1 MIARVSECQYCYY
14 RLLIYS
20 FIIVIAEL
28 DKAKNQFVSVTEDT
42 ALKQKNLSILPQI
55 RKHYDD
61 NGRYTKDL
69 SLIRYLQLDFQGK
82 SIQAKANQFE
92 RLFIKSLGIKIP
104 TTINN
109 QQMYEQKLVVAES
122 FDVLKQ
128 QYIDEPTIVEQA
140 LENPKSAL
148 PKLIANR
155 DLGGL
160 IHNANRFV
168 NYLQESGFNTLV
180 EAERIL
186 DNQVRYKGI

>member
-1 MIARVSECQYCYY
+1 M
-14 RLLIYS
+14 
-20 FIIVIAEL
+20 

-61 NGRYTKDL
+61 NGRYIKDL
-69 SLIRYLQLDFQGK
+69 SLIRYLQLGFQGK
-82 SIQAKANQFE
+82 SIQAKGNQFE
-92 RLFIKSLGIKIP
+92 RLFVKSLDIKIP

-109 QQMYEQKLVVAES
+109 QQIYEQKLVIAES

-128 QYIDEPTIVEQA
+128 QYIDEPTILEEA
-140 LENPKSAL
+140 LKKPKPAL
-148 PKLIANR
+148 SNLIANR
-155 DLGGL
+155 DLDGL
-160 IHNANRFV
+160 VHNANRFV

-186 DNQVRYKGI
+186 DEQVRYKGI